1 MINEFLELVGGNGWM
16 PHGFCINWTPKLL
29 RLYIIS
35 DALIALSY
43 YSIPFTLA
51 YFVWR
56 RKDLQFRWMFLMFS
70 AFILACGT
78 THLFSILL
86 FWHPFYWLDAI
97 LKAITAVISIV
108 TAIYLVKII
117 PQVLRLPSPAVLEK
131 EIEQRKESQLAL
143 QESESNLLVL
153 SEKLT
158 TLIEAIPD
166 AIFLKDGDSRLLIAN
181 ESTKQ
186 LFKLHDLSWHGK
198 TQSQL
203 VAMHPQLQEIY
214 EKCLTDDESAWST
227 DNLLVT
233 EESVTDGDG
242 NFHEFEIRKAPL
254 FNENGERKGLVV
266 IVRDITERWLAERE
280 LRIAAIAIE
289 SQEGIMVTD
298 DKNRILRVNCA
309 FTRLTGYS
317 PTEVI
322 GKTPAILKSGRHDKA
337 FYQAMW
343 ERLILEKHWHGEVWD
358 RRKSGEIYPK
368 WLTINAVTDPAGRV
382 THYVAAF
389 TDLSEHKDAQ
399 AAIYRLAFYD
409 PLTDLP
415 NRRLLGD
422 RVTQAMTVSARNQIY
437 CAILLID
444 LDNFKAL
451 NDTKG
456 HGIGDLLLIEVAK
469 RLKTC
474 VRQGDTVARL
484 GGDEFVIM
492 LENLDA
498 NQETAA
504 AQAERVGEKI
514 IQALTQSY
522 LLDGKEHHSSA
533 SIGINL
539 FSGSHSTSEEVIKH
553 ADTAMYEAKHA
564 GRNTLRFFDPHM
576 QVSLEARMAME
587 SDLHHALELNQLQ
600 LYYQLQIDNKG
611 YVLGAEV
618 LLRWLHPQHGMISPA
633 QFIPIAEESG
643 LIVPIGDWILRT
655 ACLQLKAWENAP
667 FAKDLQLAVNVS
679 VRQFRQPDF
688 VEKLWKMLKYTGADA
703 LKLKLELTESLVM
716 HNVRETIEKME
727 EMQLFGIRFSMDD
740 FGTGYSSLSYLKRLP
755 LTQLKIDQSFVRDL
769 ITDSSDAA
777 IIQTIIGMANN
788 LGLHVI
794 AEGVETEKQRACL
807 ASLGCHA
814 YQGYLFSRPVPL
826 PEFETLLSSRS
837 INGLLDWRG
846 IGAETDAL
854 GK

>member
-29 RLYIIS
+29 RLYVIS

-117 PQVLRLPSPAVLEK
+117 PQALRLPSPAVLEK

-143 QESESNLLVL
+143 QESESNLLGL

-158 TLIEAIPD
+158 TLIETIPD
-166 AIFLKDGDSRLLIAN
+166 AIFLKDDASRLLIAN

-186 LFKLHDLSWHGK
+186 LFKLHDLSWQGK

-203 VAMHPQLQEIY
+203 VAIHPQLQEIY
-214 EKCLTDDESAWST
+214 EKCLTDDESVWST
-227 DNLLVT
+227 NNLLVT
-233 EESVTDGDG
+233 EESVVDGDG

-254 FNENGERKGLVV
+254 FNDNGERKGLVV

-280 LRIAAIAIE
+280 LRIAATAIE

-298 DKNRILRVNCA
+298 DKNRILRVNRA

-343 ERLILEKHWHGEVWD
+343 EKLIPEKHWQGEVWD

-688 VEKLWKMLKYTGADA
+688 VEKLWKMLKHTGADA